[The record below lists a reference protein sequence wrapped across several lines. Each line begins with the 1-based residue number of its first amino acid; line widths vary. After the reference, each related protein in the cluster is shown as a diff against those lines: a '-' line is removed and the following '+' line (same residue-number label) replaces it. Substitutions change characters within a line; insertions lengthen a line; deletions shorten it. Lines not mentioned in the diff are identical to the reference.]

1 MGDQYEVPAVE
12 QQEKALRPD
21 SFQAFTGQEKLL
33 SRLQVFVA
41 AARSRGEALDHVLFH
56 GPPGLGKTT
65 LSRIIAH
72 ELGAEIVMT
81 SAPALE
87 RSGDLA
93 AILSGLGEGD
103 VLFIDEVHR
112 LRAPV
117 EETLYSAMEDFAIDI
132 VIGQGAGAKTVRLP
146 LPRFTLIGA
155 TTRTGQLSSPFY
167 SRFGIVN
174 RLDFYSPRELVKII
188 KRNSRLLDLELQEDA
203 ALELAGRVRGTPRI
217 CNNLL
222 RRLRDFSEVEKVACL
237 DRAFVDRILT
247 FLGIDSQG
255 LDEMGRRYLQ
265 VIIDAFGGG
274 PVGVENLAVSLNED
288 KETLSDVYEPFL
300 IQNGFVKRTPRGRVA
315 QDAAYAHLGFEIP
328 DRPQGELF

>member
-1 MGDQYEVPAVE
+1 MADTFESSAPD
-12 QQEKALRPD
+12 QQEKTLRPG
-21 SFQAFTGQEKLL
+21 SFKAFIGQGKLL
-33 SRLQVFVA
+33 SRLKVFVA

-65 LSRIIAH
+65 LSRIIAQ
-72 ELGAEIVMT
+72 ELGAEIMMT

-93 AILSGLGEGD
+93 AILSGLSPGD

-132 VIGQGAGAKTVRLP
+132 VIGQGAGARTVRLP
-146 LPRFTLIGA
+146 VSKFTLIGA
-155 TTRTGQLSSPFY
+155 TTKTGQLSSPFY

-174 RLDFYSPRELVKII
+174 RLDFYSSDELVRII
-188 KRNSRLLDLELQEDA
+188 RRNSGLLGLPLEEDG
-203 ALELAGRVRGTPRI
+203 ALELARRVRGTPRI

-222 RRLRDFSEVEKVACL
+222 RRLRDFAEVDGVPAL
-237 DRAFVDRILT
+237 DSAFVDKTLS
-247 FLGIDSQG
+247 FLGIDRQG

-265 VIIDAFGGG
+265 VMITSFGGG

-288 KETLSDVYEPFL
+288 KDTLADVYEPFL
-300 IQNGFVKRTPRGRVA
+300 IQCGFVKRTPRGRVVL
-315 QDAAYAHLGFEIP
+315 DSAYAHLGLGVP
-328 DRPQGELF
+328 VRPQGELF